1 MSSSLLNYFTGN
13 VSWKTTGL
21 GIAPVLYLTNYFEV
35 RLPNS
40 PGIQEDKL
48 HVKVLLQWLPVEFLL
63 INTLPDILHK
73 SVAHKKL
80 LEL

>member
-1 MSSSLLNYFTGN
+1 MSSLLNYFIGN
-13 VSWKTTGL
+13 VSWKTVGL
-21 GIAPVLYLTNYFEV
+21 GMAPVLYLTNYFEV
-35 RLPNS
+35 CLPNS

-48 HVKVLLQWLPVEFLL
+48 QTEALLQWLPVEFLL
-63 INTLPDILHK
+63 INTLPVFLYK